1 VNEDRLRIWAA
12 RLAAPVAFFVA
23 AFVLVAL
30 VQRALSAGDETPDST
45 PTTTAPTPTETTGEP
60 PTTTG
65 QTEPSP
71 GRRRYRVREGDTLD
85 SIAERFDTTVEAL
98 IDLNPGIDPLTL
110 DPGERI
116 RVRA

>member
-30 VQRALSAGDETPDST
+30 VQRALSAGDETPYST
-45 PTTTAPTPTETTGEP
+45 PTTTAPTPTDTTAE

-65 QTEPSP
+65 RTEPSP

-98 IDLNPGIDPLTL
+98 IDLNPGIEPLNL